1 MSIALVHYRQVFL
14 HFIISILLDYIN
26 LVFELKFTKSAYFC
40 TNLFGN
46 YIKSQA
52 NLLTITM
59 RHITIKD
66 IARSLRI
73 SVSTVSRALTDDK
86 NIRRETRE
94 SVLREAERLGYRRNP
109 VAINLKT
116 GRTNTIG
123 VIVPEMHTPY
133 AAQVVAGIQSVLYKN
148 NQKVMIAESDESPER
163 ERMNLQMME
172 EFMVDGLIVS
182 MCSWRK
188 NTDIYKRLIA
198 EGLPIV
204 FYDRLPHGME
214 NVAQVI
220 VDDVNDSFFMTEHL
234 IRLGRRRIAFLYG
247 PEDIYNSVERGRGY
261 CEAMEKFNLYDKQ
274 LIINTGMTFAD
285 GAAAVDQLVRTGVEF
300 DAIYAFTDTLAIG
313 AINRL
318 REIGKTIPDDVVVAG
333 FSGTELS
340 TIVFPQLTTV
350 EPPLEDM
357 GRCAAEM
364 VLEKVSN
371 PETENRKVVMRT
383 DMKLRASTGE

>member
-1 MSIALVHYRQVFL
+1 M
-14 HFIISILLDYIN
+14 
-26 LVFELKFTKSAYFC
+26 K
-40 TNLFGN
+40 
-46 YIKSQA
+46 
-52 NLLTITM
+52 
-59 RHITIKD
+59 HITIKD

-86 NIRRETRE
+86 NIRHETRE

-198 EGLPIV
+198 DGLPIV

-214 NVAQVI
+214 DVSQVV

-261 CEAMEKFNLYDKQ
+261 REAMEKFKLYDPQ
-274 LIINTGMTFAD
+274 LVINTGMTFAD
-285 GAAAVDQLVRTGVEF
+285 GAAAVDQLVHTGVEF

-364 VLEKVSN
+364 VLEKVRD
-371 PETENRKVVMRT
+371 PEVENRKVVMRT
-383 DMKLRASTGE
+383 EMKLRASTGE

>member
-1 MSIALVHYRQVFL
+1 M
-14 HFIISILLDYIN
+14 
-26 LVFELKFTKSAYFC
+26 K
-40 TNLFGN
+40 
-46 YIKSQA
+46 
-52 NLLTITM
+52 
-59 RHITIKD
+59 HITIKD

-198 EGLPIV
+198 DGLPIV

-214 NVAQVI
+214 NVAQVM

-261 CEAMEKFNLYDKQ
+261 REAMEKFSLYDPQ

-285 GAAAVDQLVRTGVEF
+285 GAAAVDQLVHTGVEF

-350 EPPLEDM
+350 EPPLEEM

-364 VLEKVSN
+364 VLEKVRN

-383 DMKLRASTGE
+383 EMKLRASTGE